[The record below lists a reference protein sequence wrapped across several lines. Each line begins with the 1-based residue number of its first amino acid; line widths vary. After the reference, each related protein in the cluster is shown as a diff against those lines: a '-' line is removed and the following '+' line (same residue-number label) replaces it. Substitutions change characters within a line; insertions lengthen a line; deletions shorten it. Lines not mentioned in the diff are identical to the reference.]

1 MTASAA
7 DVVNLNGMSTLFAN
21 SLSTI
26 LANGKSVFNNS
37 LKDVCQETHL
47 TKWFSM
53 LAFLIIWKKCWIV
66 CKRFAKFAISLSV
79 KKENLWGN

>member
-7 DVVNLNGMSTLFAN
+7 DVVNLNGMSTLFVN

-47 TKWFSM
+47 TK
-53 LAFLIIWKKCWIV
+53 
-66 CKRFAKFAISLSV
+66 
-79 KKENLWGN
+79 